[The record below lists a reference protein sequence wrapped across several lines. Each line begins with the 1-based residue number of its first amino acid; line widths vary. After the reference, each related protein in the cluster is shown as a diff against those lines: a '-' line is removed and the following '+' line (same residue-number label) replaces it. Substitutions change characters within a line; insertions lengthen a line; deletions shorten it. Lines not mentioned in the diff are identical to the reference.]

1 MTLKNAPGAKTAQ
14 NRGNFVLGLVFIW
27 LPLTNGWDSQGHKA
41 PEGTLTVREVFQ
53 RELHEVQDRLVEI
66 ADSVSVIIEK
76 ATQAFLANEVA
87 KADEAIALSEANEE
101 KALALDEL
109 VIRILARQSPV
120 ARDLRI
126 LVSALRISAS
136 LERMGALA
144 SHIASIARYR
154 FPGSAVPD
162 SLRGTF
168 EEMGAL
174 DIQLAKKVAEVL
186 RNTDVDLARA
196 IQAEDERVDELHRHI
211 FDVVLADDWKENAM
225 FTVDVTLASRYFERF
240 ADHVVDISSKVS
252 YLTTGEWHEAE

>member
-1 MTLKNAPGAKTAQ
+1 LRQ
-14 NRGNFVLGLVFIW
+14 
-27 LPLTNGWDSQGHKA
+27 
-41 PEGTLTVREVFQ
+41 VFQ
-53 RELHEVQDRLVEI
+53 NELHEVQDRLVEI
-66 ADSVSVIIEK
+66 SDSVATIMEK
-76 ATQAFLANEVA
+76 ASGAFLGGDVA
-87 KADEAIALSEANEE
+87 KADEAIALSESNEE

-109 VIRILARQSPV
+109 VIKILARQSPV

-144 SHIASIARYR
+144 GHIASIARYR
-154 FPGSAVPD
+154 YPGSAVPA
-162 SLRGTF
+162 SLRATF

-174 DIQLAKKVAEVL
+174 DIKLANKVTEVL
-186 RNTDVDLARA
+186 RNTDVDQARA
-196 IQAEDERVDELHRHI
+196 IQAEDERVDELHRHV